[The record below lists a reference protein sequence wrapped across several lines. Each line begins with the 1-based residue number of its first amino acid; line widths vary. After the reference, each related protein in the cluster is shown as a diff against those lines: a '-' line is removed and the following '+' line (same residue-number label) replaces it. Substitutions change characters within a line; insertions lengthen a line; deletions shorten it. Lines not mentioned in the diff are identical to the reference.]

1 MMVRVLTER
10 RYRPANEEQL
20 LKAFTVLDKE
30 QKGHLTVDELRK
42 YMMEEGEHF
51 TQEEMDEMLQASVDP
66 EKEVILYK
74 DYVTLM
80 TMDDSSS

>member
-42 YMMEEGEHF
+42 YMMEEG
-51 TQEEMDEMLQASVDP
+51 MSSV
-66 EKEVILYK
+66 
-74 DYVTLM
+74 
-80 TMDDSSS
+80 

>member
-1 MMVRVLTER
+1 MYGPVVV
-10 RYRPANEEQL
+10 Y
-20 LKAFTVLDKE
+20 V
-30 QKGHLTVDELRK
+30 
-42 YMMEEGEHF
+42 GEHF